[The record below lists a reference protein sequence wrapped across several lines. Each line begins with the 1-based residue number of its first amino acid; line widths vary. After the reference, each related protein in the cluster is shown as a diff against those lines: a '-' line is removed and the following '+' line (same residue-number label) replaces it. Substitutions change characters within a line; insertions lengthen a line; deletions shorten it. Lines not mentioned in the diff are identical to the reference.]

1 LIPVSA
7 VLHRSL
13 IFVVCGALLALPA
26 LATSQKA
33 DVRVALLPI
42 EVHAEGNESD
52 YLRSGLQEML
62 AARLEQ
68 FDGVSVVQPDV
79 PGVRDAEAAV
89 AAAQAAGAEFVLY
102 GSFTRFGD
110 GASLDLHC
118 VSAAASGEAGG
129 ARRVFVHSG
138 TLAEIIPQLD
148 TLAEKVARYALA
160 PARPVRSDGASPAA
174 GPSDEAFQSLIK
186 RVDALERAAR
196 TPVAA
201 GAQPQPKEPAAAGA
215 AVGPVGP
222 PVR

>member
-13 IFVVCGALLALPA
+13 AFVVCGALLALPA

-42 EVHAEGNESD
+42 AVHAEGKESD

-79 PGVRDAEAAV
+79 PGVRDAGAAV

-118 VSAAASGEAGG
+118 VSVAATGEAAG

-160 PARPVRSDGASPAA
+160 PARPVRSDAASPAA
-174 GPSDEAFQSLIK
+174 GPSDEAFQALIK

-201 GAQPQPKEPAAAGA
+201 TTGAQPQQPAAGA
-215 AVGPVGP
+215 VVGPVGP